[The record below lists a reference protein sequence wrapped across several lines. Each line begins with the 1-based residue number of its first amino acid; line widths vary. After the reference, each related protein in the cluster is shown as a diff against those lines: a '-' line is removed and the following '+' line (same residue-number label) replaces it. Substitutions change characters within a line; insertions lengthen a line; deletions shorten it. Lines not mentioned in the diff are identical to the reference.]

1 MSEDDSNDGSAEDES
16 SEPEPILGAQ
26 VTTNSKNTDEDGDG
40 DWETLSES
48 DED

>member
-1 MSEDDSNDGSAEDES
+1 MSEDDSNDGRDEGGD

-26 VTTNSKNTDEDGDG
+26 VTTNSKNTDEDGDR
-40 DWETLSES
+40 DTLSES

>member
-1 MSEDDSNDGSAEDES
+1 MTEDNSDTGNADDES

-26 VTTNSKNTDEDGDG
+26 VTTNSKNTNKDG

>member
-26 VTTNSKNTDEDGDG
+26 VTANSKNTDEDG